1 MSRHTIRAAV
11 AAGLM
16 IVGVESV
23 AAQSLAQRVQQAPAD
38 RTVMFSYEARPGVCG
53 DGRNIINVGDE
64 DVQYVDLRN
73 GERTIVTR
81 NGRHTTRSGRCDFG
95 PVRIELQREG
105 GRIEKVRAR
114 VGAEDTPRDAL
125 DLGTV
130 SPAEAVDYLLGHVVR
145 SAPDKAAG
153 NAVFASTIAAGVEP
167 WPALLEIARDEEL
180 DRDVRKSAV
189 FWVGQAAA
197 ERATEGLRSMVYSE
211 TDIDVRESAIF
222 ALSQRPRDEGVPIL
236 IDIVR
241 TSPEPK
247 LRKSAMFWLGQ
258 SGDPRAIALFEE
270 LLTGG

>member
-1 MSRHTIRAAV
+1 MSRHTLRAAL

-16 IVGVESV
+16 IVGAESA
-23 AAQSLAQRVQQAPAD
+23 AAQALADRVQQAAPD

-53 DGRNIINVGDE
+53 DGNNIINIGDE
-64 DVQYVDLRN
+64 DFQYVDLDD
-73 GERTIVTR
+73 
-81 NGRHTTRSGRCDFG
+81 GRRAITTRSGRHYTRSGRCEFG
-95 PVRIELQREG
+95 PVRVELERT
-105 GRIEKVRAR
+105 GRMIHGVRAR
-114 VGAEDTPRDAL
+114 VGAENTPRGAL

-130 SPAEAVDYLLGHVVR
+130 TPADAVDYLLGDVVR
-145 SAPDKAAG
+145 NARDKAAG
-153 NAVFASTIAAGVEP
+153 TAVFASTLAAGVEP
-167 WPALLEIARDEEL
+167 WLELLSIARDEDL

-197 ERATEGLRSMVYSE
+197 ARATEGLRSMVYSE
-211 TDIDVRESAIF
+211 ADIEVRESAIF
-222 ALSQRPRDEGVPIL
+222 ALSQQPHDAGVPIL